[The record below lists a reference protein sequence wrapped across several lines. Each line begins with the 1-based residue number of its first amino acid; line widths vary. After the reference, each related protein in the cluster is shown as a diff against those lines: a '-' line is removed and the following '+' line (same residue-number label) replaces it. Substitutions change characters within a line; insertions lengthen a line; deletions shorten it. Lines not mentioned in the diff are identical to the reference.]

1 MTFTYVLIWGSWVLF
16 GLSAVW
22 ALVWAV
28 NRGEFHDPEEASR
41 SIFDDEEPIGLVT
54 DRFPGEEAPP

>member
-1 MTFTYVLIWGSWVLF
+1 MTGAYALIWGSWLVF

-28 NRGEFHDPEEASR
+28 NHGQFRDPDEASR
-41 SIFDDEEPIGLVT
+41 SIFDDEEPIGRMT
-54 DRFPGEEAPP
+54 DWFPGEEPPP